1 MDNIFV
7 VLTLIL
13 VGTLVLIYLFAGDKR
28 AKMSFE
34 DVTKEETYK
43 KFFKEPVHRGW
54 DIEKQYEMLPYRQK
68 TLLTKT
74 EYEFAKYLVF
84 ACSKYHI
91 RVCPKV
97 RMEDF
102 IDVTTEK
109 YRMKYRG
116 HIKSRHV
123 DFLLCDL
130 HYNLLCAVELDD
142 NSHNTA
148 VAAKTDAL
156 KNRIYKSINLRLFRV
171 KVSGDWK
178 RQIVEIIKYCAPLAQ
193 KVMQK
198 GNVENEAGD

>member
-7 VLTLIL
+7 VLVLIL
-13 VGTLVLIYLFAGDKR
+13 AGALVLIYLFADDKR
-28 AKMSFE
+28 VKRPFDDAVKVE
-34 DVTKEETYK
+34 PYK
-43 KFFKEPVHRGW
+43 NFFKEPVHRDW
-54 DIEKQYEMLPYRQK
+54 DIEKQYETLPYRQK
-68 TLLTKT
+68 ALLTKT

-84 ACSKYHI
+84 ACAKYHI

-109 YRMKYRG
+109 YRMKYIG

-130 HYNLLCAVELDD
+130 YYNLLCAVELDD

-148 VAAKTDAL
+148 AAAKTDAL
-156 KNRIYKSINLRLFRV
+156 KNRIYKSIGLQLFRV

-193 KVMQK
+193 RVIKK
-198 GNVENEAGD
+198 GNAGSKDGD